1 MLNYNGLKYLKKT
14 VAGILRLD
22 YPNYEFI
29 VVDNGS
35 TDESI
40 DFIKKFKKIRIIK
53 NGENLG
59 YSKGKNIGV
68 KKAKGKYVLLLDE
81 DILVEHEALLKNLI
95 ELLKKKGDILNIS
108 LLLCDEHEEYTD
120 YYGGFYSLYGLAY
133 KKRVRALNIMNN
145 SKELVEIA
153 SPDGGALFFRK
164 KTFEKIGGYDE
175 SQPYY
180 CDVGDYGIRGVIL
193 TGKKNYLYT
202 KECLIHLGKERKVDN
217 RAWCWKYKYVFS
229 GLSKIIIKNYN
240 KKKVLTIDPLFLFFM
255 LIKTIKQTVFRKDLR
270 VISSLLFSVY
280 FFLKDLPDTLKQR
293 RVIQS
298 KRVLKNDVFLKI
310 KIPKFD

>member
-1 MLNYNGLKYLKKT
+1 
-14 VAGILRLD
+14 
-22 YPNYEFI
+22 
-29 VVDNGS
+29 
-35 TDESI
+35 
-40 DFIKKFKKIRIIK
+40 
-53 NGENLG
+53 
-59 YSKGKNIGV
+59 
-68 KKAKGKYVLLLDE
+68 
-81 DILVEHEALLKNLI
+81 
-95 ELLKKKGDILNIS
+95 
-108 LLLCDEHEEYTD
+108 
-120 YYGGFYSLYGLAY
+120 
-133 KKRVRALNIMNN
+133 
-145 SKELVEIA
+145 
-153 SPDGGALFFRK
+153 
-164 KTFEKIGGYDE
+164 
-175 SQPYY
+175 
-180 CDVGDYGIRGVIL
+180 VGDYGIRGVIL

-240 KKKVLTIDPLFLFFM
+240 KKKVLTIYPLFLFFM